1 MARRFV
7 TLDEIES
14 LATGA
19 ELTLPPGTVLTE
31 LALEAAA
38 ARGIKL
44 RTGESS
50 AQGQAPAVM
59 MQSVVAIGSD
69 HGGYDLKEYLKPY
82 LEQWNYL
89 VMDCGTFSRDAVDY
103 PDFARAVAE
112 AVQQGKAWRG
122 IVVDGAGIGS
132 AMAANKI
139 PGIRAAL
146 CYDRPSAINSREHND
161 ANLLTLGARL
171 LQPEEAREVAA
182 VWLRTR
188 FAGGRHQQR
197 VDKIMAIEKAQAAG
211 SGAAAGSA
219 VRPGTAGVVEPG
231 TKPGA
236 SPDLAQEVTAQVIDY
251 LRGQGIC
258 VLQPGEAACT
268 HCDGGCVGCCPD
280 KARAVLQAGAA
291 RLSTAP
297 GLPPV
302 GAEIASVI
310 DHTLLRADATL
321 AEILK
326 LCEEARNFGF
336 ASVCINPA
344 WVACAAQALRGT
356 AVKVCTVA
364 GFPLGATTA
373 AAKSIEAE
381 LALRQGAQEVDMVIQ
396 VGALKSGQYERV
408 EQDIRGVVEA
418 CHRAGALCKVII
430 ECALL
435 TGEEK
440 VRACCLAKSAG
451 ADFVKTSTGFGPGG
465 ATAADVELMRL
476 AVGAEMGVKAAGG
489 IRTYED
495 LKKMVA
501 AGATRIGASASVKI
515 LQQAAADQPQQG
527 KVEGST
533 GKY

>member
-1 MARRFV
+1 MPRRFV

-14 LATGA
+14 LSPGA
-19 ELTLPPGTVLTE
+19 ELVVPAGTLLTE
-31 LALEAAA
+31 LAREATA

-44 RTGESS
+44 RTGE
-50 AQGQAPAVM
+50 AAVEAPPPAGAR
-59 MQSVVAIGSD
+59 QRVVAIGSD

-82 LEQWNYL
+82 LEQWNYGVL
-89 VMDCGTFSRDAVDY
+89 DCGTFSRDAVDY

-112 AVQQGKAWRG
+112 AVQRGKAWRG

-132 AMAANKI
+132 AMAANKVA
-139 PGIRAAL
+139 GIRAAL

-161 ANLLTLGARL
+161 ANMLTLGARL
-171 LQPEEAREVAA
+171 LRPEDAREVAA
-182 VWLRTR
+182 VWLKTP

-197 VDKIMAIEKAQAAG
+197 VDKIMALEQAAG
-211 SGAAAGSA
+211 SAPAGDGAKRPAAEKAGQ
-219 VRPGTAGVVEPG
+219 GTEAGG
-231 TKPGA
+231 T
-236 SPDLAQEVTAQVIDY
+236 SDLAQEITAQVIEY
-251 LRGQGIC
+251 LRAQGVC
-258 VLQPGEAACT
+258 VLQAGETACT

-280 KARAVLQAGAA
+280 KAREVLQAGAA
-291 RLSTAP
+291 RLSAAP

-302 GAEIASVI
+302 AAEIAAVI
-310 DHTLLRADATL
+310 DHTLLRADTSQ
-321 AEILK
+321 AEIIK
-326 LCEEARNFGF
+326 LCEEARQFGF

-344 WVACAAQALRGT
+344 WVACAAQALRGST
-356 AVKVCTVA
+356 VKVCTVT

-373 AAKSIEAE
+373 AAKAFEAE

-396 VGALKSGQYERV
+396 VGALKSGHYERV

-418 CHRAGALCKVII
+418 CHRSGALCKVII

-465 ATAADVELMRL
+465 ATAADVELMRM
-476 AVGAEMGVKAAGG
+476 AVGSEMGVKAAGG

-515 LQQAAADQPQQG
+515 LQQAAGGKPPAADA
-527 KVEGST
+527 GSASA
-533 GKY
+533 K